1 MIRTKFKYFL
11 NAVFYCVY
19 NKITTFDSY
28 LSKIIYAIL
37 SPIAKYLYP
46 KKFRDTFFRLKA
58 GKDKDFNSFRI
69 NHNINTAKDIIWI
82 LFICYM
88 FFFSS
93 VLYALVTLFYHNT
106 NQFIRLLIISIPI
119 LLGYMP
125 IEKSIFPHNQYLY
138 FFNQF
143 EKNDSTWHRKWNRIT
158 TLIFCGG
165 LIMFIL
171 GFVAMNII
179 WNL

>member
-1 MIRTKFKYFL
+1 MVRTKFTYFL

-69 NHNINTAKDIIWI
+69 NLNINTAKDIIWI

-88 FFFSS
+88 FFSHLFCMHLQHYFITILIS
-93 VLYALVTLFYHNT
+93 LYAF
-106 NQFIRLLIISIPI
+106 
-119 LLGYMP
+119 
-125 IEKSIFPHNQYLY
+125 
-138 FFNQF
+138 
-143 EKNDSTWHRKWNRIT
+143 
-158 TLIFCGG
+158 
-165 LIMFIL
+165 
-171 GFVAMNII
+171 
-179 WNL
+179 